1 MRTKNH
7 IYKSSR
13 YAAMV
18 NGYVVPNEAEY
29 HKTVKEAEQVA
40 RQHAQPGDVI
50 EIFDVTH
57 QATIIST
64 RIPKRQ

>member
-1 MRTKNH
+1 
-7 IYKSSR
+7 
-13 YAAMV
+13 MV